1 MPEKGGAGPVLTGSF
16 FLQNLDAVENFVEVI
31 VINVL
36 EPEVAVVARFGPE
49 YHDFELVHLAHAG
62 LLVLA
67 VLEHLG
73 ERGDILTFL
82 QFWRKAGGILED
94 LVGHAQ
100 FFGNAGVVLVD
111 NGSALAGKVVKK
123 AVVLSLADL
132 FLCDGLDDAERI
144 ALEFPLIKG
153 IMVGR
158 GLVASPALA
167 REIRGGDV
175 FSNEE
180 IKAFLDRLYE
190 GWTSDIGNKKIAMLR
205 MKEIWDYMRFSFP
218 DREKEIHKLKK
229 AKDTFEY
236 EIAVREILRG

>member
-1 MPEKGGAGPVLTGSF
+1 M
-16 FLQNLDAVENFVEVI
+16 
-31 VINVL
+31 
-36 EPEVAVVARFGPE
+36 ARSGPE

-73 ERGDILTFL
+73 ERGDILAFL

-111 NGSALAGKVVKK
+111 NGSALAGKVVKE

-144 ALEFPLIKG
+144 ALFSHWFPPRFSGGYAFSDVSCPLS
-153 IMVGR
+153 
-158 GLVASPALA
+158 SPAG
-167 REIRGGDV
+167 RPRG
-175 FSNEE
+175 FS
-180 IKAFLDRLYE
+180 I
-190 GWTSDIGNKKIAMLR
+190 
-205 MKEIWDYMRFSFP
+205 P
-218 DREKEIHKLKK
+218 
-229 AKDTFEY
+229 
-236 EIAVREILRG
+236 